1 MMSDEGVLPMMS
13 DEGVLPTGH
22 VQLPSSLPDQPGEAI
37 TDPRRLNGARL
48 ASRRSDRCKLS
59 LIAALIAL
67 VQHDW
72 TLLNSLSPYTK
83 LAGYFIKCVLTS
95 AEYYDSE
102 GWLCPALFKYFKA
115 APKEIYVRA
124 EGQ

>member
-1 MMSDEGVLPMMS
+1 MVQSGSSRRDFTDQGFSPRRLHRCIGVLPMMS
-13 DEGVLPTGH
+13 DEGVLPTSH

-72 TLLNSLSPYTK
+72 TLLNSLSPHTK
-83 LAGYFIKCVLTS
+83 LNLEATLSNVS
-95 AEYYDSE
+95 
-102 GWLCPALFKYFKA
+102 
-115 APKEIYVRA
+115 
-124 EGQ
+124 